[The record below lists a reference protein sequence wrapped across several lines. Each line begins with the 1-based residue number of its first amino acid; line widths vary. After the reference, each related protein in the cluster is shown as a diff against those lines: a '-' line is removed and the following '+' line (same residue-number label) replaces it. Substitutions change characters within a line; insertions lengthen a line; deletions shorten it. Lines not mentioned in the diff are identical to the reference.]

1 MIRMKSIVINL
12 TQKCN
17 AKCVHCCFECL
28 PNSSNY
34 LTDDEIEKIVSYAE
48 SHDDV
53 KVVSLTGGEALLRKN
68 KVLEIIQR
76 LSLVGK
82 ETTLISN
89 AFWAT
94 TEAVTERILSEL
106 KLAGL
111 NYLTISYDDYH
122 AEYIPISNVKRLLTI
137 IKKFDIEVAL
147 NMVVDRK
154 HIGVDL
160 LKDLGESVF
169 GVRVTMVPASPVG
182 RANDLNHNDLYFK
195 TIEELEL
202 TCPATGWEFVVHH
215 DGYVYPCCS
224 PSVFES
230 NLRIGSIAEYEV
242 EKLESQLYSNILLY
256 ILKKEGFKWFIEKM
270 HLDLSKQKFVSSCE
284 VCRFIFSDMEKIRA
298 ISNDIKD
305 YYEENFENV

>member
-1 MIRMKSIVINL
+1 MRRKSIVINL

-28 PNSSNY
+28 PNSGNY

>member
-1 MIRMKSIVINL
+1 MIRRKSIVINL

-147 NMVVDRK
+147 NMVVHRK

>member
-1 MIRMKSIVINL
+1 MKSIVINL

-230 NLRIGSIAEYEV
+230 NLRIGCIAEYEV

>member
-182 RANDLNHNDLYFK
+182 RANDLYFK

>member
-1 MIRMKSIVINL
+1 MKSIVINL

-17 AKCVHCCFECL
+17 AKCAHCCFECL

-34 LTDDEIEKIVSYAE
+34 LTDDEIEKIVFYAE

-76 LSLVGK
+76 LSLAGK

-242 EKLESQLYSNILLY
+242 EKLESQLYSNTLLY

>member
-1 MIRMKSIVINL
+1 MKSIVINL

-182 RANDLNHNDLYFK
+182 RANDLYFK

>member
-1 MIRMKSIVINL
+1 MKSIVINL

>member
-1 MIRMKSIVINL
+1 MKSIVINL

-17 AKCVHCCFECL
+17 AKCAHCCFECL

-34 LTDDEIEKIVSYAE
+34 LTDDEIEKIVFYAE

-53 KVVSLTGGEALLRKN
+53 KVVSLTGGEALLCKN

-202 TCPATGWEFVVHH
+202 TCPAQPGGSLWYTTMAMYILVVHH
-215 DGYVYPCCS
+215 LFLKAILELGVLQNMKLRNW
-224 PSVFES
+224 
-230 NLRIGSIAEYEV
+230 NL
-242 EKLESQLYSNILLY
+242 N
-256 ILKKEGFKWFIEKM
+256 FI
-270 HLDLSKQKFVSSCE
+270 Q
-284 VCRFIFSDMEKIRA
+284 I
-298 ISNDIKD
+298 
-305 YYEENFENV
+305 YYCTY

>member
-1 MIRMKSIVINL
+1 
-12 TQKCN
+12 
-17 AKCVHCCFECL
+17 
-28 PNSSNY
+28 
-34 LTDDEIEKIVSYAE
+34 
-48 SHDDV
+48 
-53 KVVSLTGGEALLRKN
+53 
-68 KVLEIIQR
+68 
-76 LSLVGK
+76 
-82 ETTLISN
+82 
-89 AFWAT
+89 
-94 TEAVTERILSEL
+94 
-106 KLAGL
+106 
-111 NYLTISYDDYH
+111 
-122 AEYIPISNVKRLLTI
+122 
-137 IKKFDIEVAL
+137 
-147 NMVVDRK
+147 MVVDRK

-305 YYEENFENV
+305 YYEENFENVW

>member
-1 MIRMKSIVINL
+1 MIRRKSIVINL

-147 NMVVDRK
+147 NMVVHRK

-270 HLDLSKQKFVSSCE
+270 HLDLSKQRFVSSCE